1 MPSTHFLLPIV
12 NRNPTE
18 GKMFVLQLWGQRS
31 RGTRRV
37 AVIRGRLMLDLDP
50 APGKVAWRRV
60 EESAPR
66 ESENQE

>member
-1 MPSTHFLLPIV
+1 
-12 NRNPTE
+12 
-18 GKMFVLQLWGQRS
+18 MFVLQLWGQRS
-31 RGTRRV
+31 RGTRRA

-60 EESAPR
+60 EEFAPR